1 MLEFSVAWL
10 AGFALRII
18 QILVESSL
26 YLLIG
31 FLTAGMLRSA
41 VGSDRVRAWFGV
53 GRIAAPLRAWLVAT
67 MLLPVCSLGVLPIL
81 YELRRAGVARH
92 AILTFALAAPML
104 NPISL
109 ISCLSYLGPNLL
121 VLLMAGS
128 FVVALGA
135 GVLLGP
141 GPTSDPHE
149 ESAGPPPESGRL
161 SAVTVTAARVASG
174 PILVDIAAGL
184 VGAGLMA
191 ASLAPA
197 DLASSMFVGDPW
209 VIGRMV
215 AITPLTYATPDKAMV
230 ALPEM
235 VKFRQSAGAM
245 FALIALG
252 VGMTLGT
259 VTWTIRAYGIKT
271 FARWGATVLVL
282 TLAVASGVD
291 GVTPAVGTA
300 NSDNDHFNDFANPFE
315 GMGGWPDLGG
325 ALVRY
330 AREVE
335 PLRWATVLALVALVV
350 AGVYCR
356 KTGKDG
362 LAPTGQTKPR
372 LGNSIWKRPMPPRV
386 ISSLGAG
393 VLGAVGVVGLYAY
406 FPPPSEVFQD
416 MSIIKADFFGE
427 LSWRTLDPARHH
439 LDLWERQASKLTTGS
454 WLRFHPANLEARRR
468 TEELQAALHQLR
480 GTIDTDNRA
489 EARSL
494 SLEISHLQG
503 LCQRAYL
510 VQ

>member
-1 MLEFSVAWL
+1 MFEFSVAWL
-10 AGFALRII
+10 AGLALRII

-41 VGSDRVRAWFGV
+41 VGADRVRAWFGD

-67 MLLPVCSLGVLPIL
+67 MLLPVCALGVLPIL

-121 VLLMAGS
+121 VLLMTGS
-128 FVVALGA
+128 FVVSLGA

-141 GPTSDPHE
+141 GMSAEPHE
-149 ESAGPPPESGRL
+149 ESNGPPPESGRL
-161 SAVTVTAARVASG
+161 WAAVITAARVATG
-174 PILVDIAAGL
+174 PILVDITAGL

-197 DLASSMFVGDPW
+197 DLASSMFVGDQW
-209 VIGRMV
+209 AIGRMV

-245 FALIALG
+245 FALVALG
-252 VGMTLGT
+252 VGMTFGT

-282 TLAVASGVD
+282 TLAVAHGVA

-330 AREVE
+330 ARDVD
-335 PLRWATVLALVALVV
+335 PLRWATLVALATLVGV
-350 AGVYCR
+350 GVYCR
-356 KTGKDG
+356 MNGKDG
-362 LAPTGQTKPR
+362 LAPLGQVKPR
-372 LGNSIWKRPMPPRV
+372 LGNSVWERPMPPQLIRA
-386 ISSLGAG
+386 LGAG
-393 VLGAVGVVGLYAY
+393 VLGAVAVVGLYAY
-406 FPPPSEVFQD
+406 FPPPKEIFQD

-427 LSWRTLDPARHH
+427 LSWRTLEPARHH
-439 LDLWERQASKLTTGS
+439 LDLWERQAAKLTTGS
-454 WLRFHPANLEARRR
+454 WLRFHPAGPEAQRR
-468 TEELQAALHQLR
+468 TEELQTALQHLR
-480 GTIDTDNRA
+480 GTLDADNRV

-494 SLEISHLQG
+494 SLEISQLQG